1 MRSAQQCSG
10 GVKVEIRNILSA
22 RPWTLGLVLGW
33 AGLGWDVNGSI
44 SDNRGDDLTKP
55 PPHTDWDQAADLVFQ
70 RKSRHWDTMVKT
82 KPEIIQNLEIEAPDS

>member
-1 MRSAQQCSG
+1 MLPMLMRSSG

-33 AGLGWDVNGSI
+33 DVNGSI

-55 PPHTDWDQAADLVFQ
+55 PPHTGTRQQ
-70 RKSRHWDTMVKT
+70 
-82 KPEIIQNLEIEAPDS
+82 I

>member
-1 MRSAQQCSG
+1 M
-10 GVKVEIRNILSA
+10 KVEIRNILSA

-55 PPHTDWDQAADLVFQ
+55 PPHTGTRQQ
-70 RKSRHWDTMVKT
+70 
-82 KPEIIQNLEIEAPDS
+82 I

>member
-1 MRSAQQCSG
+1 MLPILMRSSG

-55 PPHTDWDQAADLVFQ
+55 PPHTGTRQQ
-70 RKSRHWDTMVKT
+70 
-82 KPEIIQNLEIEAPDS
+82 IQYFSANLGTQW